1 MTELNRRAVI
11 QVLIVLLLVLLL
23 AFWALG
29 AIGNH
34 KRIVRKGPPET
45 SKIDTGN
52 ARIPLDERIL
62 DGEEAKSQSAPEEP
76 KPIPQVIS
84 HSGWFNNGA
93 YEVFGQVQNVGSV
106 TARQVKAHVIFKNIV
121 WVKLGE
127 VESLIDNPTLA
138 PGQKSNF
145 KVAYKGGDAEDVRT
159 YVLLFTVAR

>member
-1 MTELNRRAVI
+1 MTKLNRRAVI

-29 AIGNH
+29 KSGNQR
-34 KRIVRKGPPET
+34 RIVHQGPPEAKVT
-45 SKIDTGN
+45 TEN
-52 ARIPLDERIL
+52 AQVPLDETVL
-62 DGEEAKSQSAPEEP
+62 EAPEEMSQAP
-76 KPIPQVIS
+76 PEQQKPIPQAVS

-93 YEVFGQVQNVGSV
+93 YEVFGQVQNVGNI
-106 TARQVKAHVIFKNIV
+106 TARRVRAHVIFKNIV
-121 WVKLGE
+121 WVKFGE

-145 KVAYKGGDAEDVRT
+145 KVAYKGSGAKDIRT